1 MSLCLTHIYLNLVF
15 WKCGDMEIWKH
26 ANDIST
32 FQHFNASTFQHF
44 NTSTFQHFNIST
56 FPDYQ
61 VKIRASKLITHHTFS
76 RFKVTLR

>member
-1 MSLCLTHIYLNLVF
+1 MSLYLTHIYLNLEF

-32 FQHFNASTFQHF
+32 FQHFHISTFP
-44 NTSTFQHFNIST
+44 HFNIST

-61 VKIRASKLITHHTFS
+61 AHWRHVLGEQNPADDAKKGQDLKKLI
-76 RFKVTLR
+76 R

>member
-1 MSLCLTHIYLNLVF
+1 MSLNLTHIYLNLVF

-32 FQHFNASTFQHF
+32 FQHFH
-44 NTSTFQHFNIST
+44 IST

-61 VKIRASKLITHHTFS
+61 DKIRASKLITHHTFS